1 MMDFAWEMMVCAFFV
16 MFMFYRNLRGKD
28 AKRIYEHILLISMF
42 AAIFVNLC
50 LAYSYYYPGNYVGG
64 AEAAFENFGRMFSMF
79 NT

>member
-1 MMDFAWEMMVCAFFV
+1 